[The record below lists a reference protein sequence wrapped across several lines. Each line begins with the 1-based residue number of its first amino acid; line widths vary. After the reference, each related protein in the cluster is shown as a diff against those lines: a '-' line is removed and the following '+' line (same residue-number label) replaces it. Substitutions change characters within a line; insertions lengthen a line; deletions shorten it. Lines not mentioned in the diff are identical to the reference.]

1 MLSRKGGEKLMWCPI
16 TKAKC
21 NPNCAW
27 YVDECRVV
35 ALSDDLNEIG
45 YELATLNEILN
56 SWEPKPKAD

>member
-1 MLSRKGGEKLMWCPI
+1 MWCPI

-27 YVDECRVV
+27 YVGECRVV